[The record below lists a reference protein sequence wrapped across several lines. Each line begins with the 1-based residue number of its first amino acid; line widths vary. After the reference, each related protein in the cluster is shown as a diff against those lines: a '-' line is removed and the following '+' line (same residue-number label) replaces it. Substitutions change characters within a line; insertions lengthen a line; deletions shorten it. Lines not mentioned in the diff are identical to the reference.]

1 MPTVEISEKVK
12 ENLDEFKQKS
22 GSKTYSDAINLSLAQ
37 SNYIE
42 ILQKLLSEQ
51 EDRIK
56 IFENK
61 SKISVKSTKSYP
73 EPEILDFFSLK
84 ICLLGE
90 ANVGKTSLVYRYV
103 ENIFKEDYMTTIG
116 IQLSKKTLTL
126 KEFDKKPIKV
136 DLLLWDIGGQE
147 SFRAMRQHFFHGANG
162 AVLVFDWT
170 MRDSF
175 DKLTDWI
182 NEFKKVSRTAPFLL
196 IGNKKDLSNAYA
208 ISEKEA
214 NNFSEKYNMSFIS
227 TSAKTGDNVSKAFLE
242 LATLLVSHSIK

>member
-1 MPTVEISEKVK
+1 MPTVEISERVK
-12 ENLDEFKQKS
+12 EILDEFKQKS

-37 SNYIE
+37 SRYIE

-56 IFENK
+56 ILENK
-61 SKISVKSTKSYP
+61 LKTPGKTPKFYL
-73 EPEILDFFSLK
+73 EPELPDYFSLK

-103 ENIFKEDYMTTIG
+103 ENIFKEDYMSTIG
-116 IQLSKKTLTL
+116 IQLSKKTITL
-126 KEFDKKPIKV
+126 KEYNKKPLKV

-170 MRDSF
+170 MRNSF

-182 NEFKKVSRTAPFLL
+182 NEFKKVSRNSALLL
-196 IGNKKDLSNAYA
+196 IGNKKDLSNDYV

-214 NNFSEKYNMSFIS
+214 LKFAEKYNMTFIS

-242 LATLLVSHSIK
+242 LATALVSHSIQ

>member
-1 MPTVEISEKVK
+1 MPTVEINERVK

-56 IFENK
+56 MFENK
-61 SKISVKSTKSYP
+61 LKAPLKSTKSFL
-73 EPEILDFFSLK
+73 EREIPDSFSLK

-103 ENIFKEDYMTTIG
+103 ENTFKEDYMTTIG

-147 SFRAMRQHFFHGANG
+147 NFRAMRQHFFHGANG

-182 NEFKKVSRTAPFLL
+182 NEFKKVSRNAPFLL
-196 IGNKKDLSNAYA
+196 IGNKKDLSNNYV

-214 NNFSEKYNMSFIS
+214 IKFAEKYNMSFMS
-227 TSAKTGDNVSKAFLE
+227 TSAKTGDNVAKAFLE
-242 LATLLVSHSIK
+242 LATMLVSHSIT